1 MHNLPKKFYFI
12 KNFNIK
18 ELKNLNPNTAII
30 YRNYEKKHDFTE
42 LLQIKRYCKK
52 KSIKIFLSNNFKL
65 AYELKYDGVYLPSF
79 NKSIKHLSYNL
90 RKNFLIIG
98 SAHNLKE
105 IRLKEAQAVSL
116 IFISSIF
123 KKNNNYLGLYRF
135 INLIGLTKK
144 NVIALGGISKKNIK
158 IINFTRSIGYAG
170 ISYFKKP

>member
-1 MHNLPKKFYFI
+1 M
-12 KNFNIK
+12 
-18 ELKNLNPNTAII
+18 
-30 YRNYEKKHDFTE
+30 
-42 LLQIKRYCKK
+42 
-52 KSIKIFLSNNFKL
+52 
-65 AYELKYDGVYLPSF
+65 
-79 NKSIKHLSYNL
+79 
-90 RKNFLIIG
+90 
-98 SAHNLKE
+98 KE

-144 NVIALGGISKKNIK
+144 NVIALGGIGKKNIK

>member
-30 YRNYEKKHDFTE
+30 YRNYQKKHDITE
-42 LLQIKRYCKK
+42 LLQIKKYCKK
-52 KSIKIFLSNNFKL
+52 NRIKIFLSNNFKL
-65 AYELKYDGVYLPSF
+65 AYKLNYDGVYLPSF
-79 NKSIKHLSYNL
+79 NHNIKHLSYKIK
-90 RKNFLIIG
+90 KNFFIIG

-123 KKNNNYLGLYRF
+123 KKNNNFLGLYKF
-135 INLIGLTKK
+135 INLTRLTKK
-144 NVIALGGISKKNIK
+144 NVIALGGISEKNIK
-158 IINFTRSIGYAG
+158 IINFTKSIGYAG
-170 ISYFKKP
+170 ISYFKKL